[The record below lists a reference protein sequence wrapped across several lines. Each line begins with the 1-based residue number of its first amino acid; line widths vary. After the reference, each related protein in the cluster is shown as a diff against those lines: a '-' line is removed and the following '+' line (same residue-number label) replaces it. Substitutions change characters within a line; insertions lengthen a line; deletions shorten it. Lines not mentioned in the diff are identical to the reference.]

1 MYGPAIRDATEAQ
14 IVRDHGNG
22 EDQSRERDER
32 YGLARFPCLEKCAP
46 CRVAGPGAEL
56 GGGGSVR
63 RLYFVQGE
71 LITGSPR
78 EDHQREQQEGE
89 AAQGAGPFLLSC

>member
-1 MYGPAIRDATEAQ
+1 MDGPAIRDGY
-14 IVRDHGNG
+14 R

-32 YGLARFPCLEKCAP
+32 DGLACFPCLEKRAP
-46 CRVAGPGAEL
+46 RRVAGPSAEL
-56 GGGGSVR
+56 GGGGSVL

-71 LITGSPR
+71 LIAGSPR

-89 AAQGAGPFLLSC
+89 TAQGAGPFLLSC